1 MHQRSRLFAVLV
13 AALVGL
19 SPVLANAQACT
30 ANNGTFRFLNTAFP
44 SLSTNGPVFVGQ
56 LVVANADGPVTFSL
70 DLSGGNSDLP
80 PGLSLDP
87 QSGLIT
93 GLATHSGTYKVV
105 FVANDTTQQI
115 SQPVT
120 LNVSSSGGGGNG
132 GSGLTSQTF
141 PNGRVGAAYSYTVVP
156 SGDGPYVFGGSDLP
170 PGLSLNGATG
180 EVSGSPTAAGTFF
193 MSLTVNDL
201 PPGEVNIG
209 ASIIPVTILPASS
222 DFAFVTRS
230 LNNGELGT
238 SFCDQYATQNGSGT
252 VTFGASGLPSGLM
265 LDSATG
271 AVTGTPTVP
280 GTFLV
285 TITANDGS
293 TTITTN
299 LSMVIAPGSASD
311 FHWDYLGMP
320 AALANAT
327 YDRQPPIVLT
337 AEGAS
342 GAITYAAVGLPVG
355 ISYNSSSGQLSGV
368 ATQQGE
374 FPVTFTATD
383 GVETINLDTTF
394 IVLPPTGG
402 DVSQIVVNFWVRR
415 ESLGLGT
422 AGRESWRVSAIYNA
436 DRRTG
441 SRFDPT
447 MQTFKAV
454 LGSRV
459 LQLDPNQCTGPIP
472 DHFCSFAS
480 ASGVT
485 PVVRVRLVP
494 RTQTMSWSTGDDTI
508 AETVPGI
515 LPQTVVL
522 GDFAWRLQM
531 NFDANGVF
539 RPPLDLERTAFVVAS
554 GSLALNGMGLDSA
567 RLRMMLA
574 DQNFAYSPGVS
585 TLRIQILEG
594 ATVLVDRDFTALG
607 GPATTGVDSRT
618 GKPWVS
624 FRTLSDASTT
634 DRVAMRYSSH
644 SGQLSLTLS
653 ELNLSAISNT
663 EAYLTVQLTV
673 GARVYT
679 TAVTFF
685 APSAGRY
692 TLVMP

>member
-1 MHQRSRLFAVLV
+1 
-13 AALVGL
+13 
-19 SPVLANAQACT
+19 
-30 ANNGTFRFLNTAFP
+30 
-44 SLSTNGPVFVGQ
+44 
-56 LVVANADGPVTFSL
+56 
-70 DLSGGNSDLP
+70 
-80 PGLSLDP
+80 
-87 QSGLIT
+87 
-93 GLATHSGTYKVV
+93 
-105 FVANDTTQQI
+105 
-115 SQPVT
+115 
-120 LNVSSSGGGGNG
+120 
-132 GSGLTSQTF
+132 
-141 PNGRVGAAYSYTVVP
+141 
-156 SGDGPYVFGGSDLP
+156 
-170 PGLSLNGATG
+170 
-180 EVSGSPTAAGTFF
+180 
-193 MSLTVNDL
+193 
-201 PPGEVNIG
+201 
-209 ASIIPVTILPASS
+209 
-222 DFAFVTRS
+222 
-230 LNNGELGT
+230 
-238 SFCDQYATQNGSGT
+238 
-252 VTFGASGLPSGLM
+252 
-265 LDSATG
+265 
-271 AVTGTPTVP
+271 
-280 GTFLV
+280 
-285 TITANDGS
+285 
-293 TTITTN
+293 
-299 LSMVIAPGSASD
+299 MVIAPGSASD

-459 LQLDPNQCTGPIP
+459 LQLDPNQCTGTIP

-653 ELNLSAISNT
+653 DLNLSAISNT